1 MNKKFHFFIA
11 LKAFSNKGQTAVE
24 YVLLFAV
31 VIVMT
36 LALMK
41 QIKDR
46 MVGDISNCTANSKDL
61 GCKLRGAF
69 PTGGY
74 ENFRYFKVM

>member
-1 MNKKFHFFIA
+1 MHE
-11 LKAFSNKGQTAVE
+11 LKAKSSKGQTAVE
-24 YVLLFAV
+24 YILLFAV

-46 MVGDISNCTANSKDL
+46 N
-61 GCKLRGAF
+61 
-69 PTGGY
+69 GG
-74 ENFRYFKVM
+74 

>member
-1 MNKKFHFFIA
+1 MSKFKQFFS
-11 LKAFSNKGQTAVE
+11 LLRKQSNKGQTAVE
-24 YVLLFAV
+24 YILLFAIV
-31 VIVMT
+31 VVMT

-46 MVGDISNCTANSKDL
+46 MVGDISNCQPNSQAL
-61 GCKLRGAF
+61 GCKIRGAF

-74 ENFRYFKVM
+74 ENFRFFKVM